1 MRWIEVAIPT
11 KSEEIDS
18 LCAKLESLG
27 VEGLTIEDE
36 RDFHDFLENNRQYW
50 DYVDDELS
58 DKFENLSQIKFYFE
72 DNEEGQRRVTEI
84 SAALGIEPKL
94 SYMQDSDWENNWKEF
109 YKPFP
114 VGDNLMIV
122 PEWENPEL
130 GGRKALRLEPGLTF
144 GTGTH
149 ATTRMCLEVADG
161 IDMTGKRILDLG
173 CGSGILGIGAA
184 VLGAESVVGCDIDPK
199 CPDVAGANA
208 AMNGIGEDR
217 FKVYAGDILS
227 DEGMRRFLG
236 TGYDI
241 VFANIVADVII
252 PLSAIVRRFMGE
264 GALFICSGIIDG
276 RQDEV
281 AAALQANS
289 LKIKE
294 HICEDGE
301 WHCFVCI

>member
-11 KSEEIDS
+11 KSDEIDS
-18 LCAKLESLG
+18 LCAKLENLG
-27 VEGLTIEDE
+27 VEGFTIEDE

-50 DYVDDELS
+50 DYVDEELS
-58 DKFENLSQIKFYFE
+58 EKYESLSQVKFYFE
-72 DNEEGQRRVTEI
+72 DNDDGQRRVAEI
-84 SAALGIEPKL
+84 SAALGIEPQI

-114 VGDNLMIV
+114 IGDNLMVV
-122 PEWENPEL
+122 PEWENPDL

-161 IDMTGKRILDLG
+161 IDMTGKRVLDLG

-208 AMNGIGEDR
+208 AMNGIGADR

-252 PLSAIVRRFMGE
+252 PLSAIARRFMGE

-281 AAALQANS
+281 AAALQANG

-294 HICEDGE
+294 HRNEEE
-301 WHCFVCI
+301 WHCFVCE